1 MNESLVLITTYAR
14 MVWRFRWIA
23 LAGATLIC
31 VAGWVYVMLLPNQY
45 AVSAKVYMDT
55 SSMLKPLL
63 RGIAVDN
70 TVQADSARLISRTLL
85 VRPNLEK
92 VARKTDMDLQAK
104 NPKEFEVLLAGLASA
119 IQISGTKKNN
129 IFQIRYSNSDPKL
142 ATRVVEALLNLF
154 VERSLGESRKD
165 SSSTRQ
171 FLDTQIKE
179 YEGRLV
185 SAENRLKQFKRKN
198 VGMMPTSGKTYYS
211 RLENAAEERAN
222 TELELNEARNGRDE
236 LARQLAGVEAAITD
250 RSQNSGTALGESDI
264 PHALDG
270 RIDALEKVLDQ
281 LLLRYT
287 ERHPDVVA
295 GRDQIA
301 QMTLTRDSEVE
312 DKRKE
317 LATIIQSGG
326 VSQAQVANPLYQEL
340 KVQLGATRAMVASLE
355 ARLEE
360 HARREN
366 SLKKLVD
373 TVPKIEAELVRLNR
387 DYAIDTKNYEQLVS
401 RREQLKIADDA
412 SQTTDDVRFNVI
424 EPPREPLVPVSP
436 NRPFLNSAVIA
447 AGVGGGIG
455 LALLV
460 ALLRPGVYTRDG
472 LAQLTNMPVLGVVG
486 RIWTPRERFR
496 RRLEVA
502 SFGAGCVGLVGLYA
516 GIVLLESLSLDLMTK
531 LRDLGEQLL

>member
-1 MNESLVLITTYAR
+1 
-14 MVWRFRWIA
+14 
-23 LAGATLIC
+23 
-31 VAGWVYVMLLPNQY
+31 
-45 AVSAKVYMDT
+45 MDT

-63 RGIAVDN
+63 RGIA
-70 TVQADSARLISRTLL
+70 ADSTMQENSARLISRTLL

-92 VARKTDMDLQAK
+92 VARKTDMDLKAK
-104 NPKEFEVLLAGLASA
+104 NPKEFEMLLASLASG
-119 IQISGTKKNN
+119 IRISGTKKDN
-129 IFQIRYSNSDPKL
+129 IFQIGYTNSNPKL

-165 SSSTRQ
+165 SSATRQ

-185 SAENRLKQFKRKN
+185 AAENRLKEFKRRN
-198 VGMMPTSGKTYYS
+198 VGMMPSSGRNYYS
-211 RLENAAEERAN
+211 RMENAVEERAN

-250 RSQNSGTALGESDI
+250 RSQSSTSRPGQRDI
-264 PHALDG
+264 PHALDE
-270 RIDALEKVLDQ
+270 RIDALERVLDQ

-287 ERHPDVVA
+287 ERHPDVIA
-295 GRDQIA
+295 ARKQIA
-301 QMTLTRDSEVE
+301 QMSRTRDSEVE
-312 DKRKE
+312 EKRNE
-317 LATIIQSGG
+317 LAAIVQSGG
-326 VSQAQVANPLYQEL
+326 VSQAQIGNPLYQEL
-340 KVQLGATRAMVASLE
+340 KVQLGAAGALAASLE

-360 HARREN
+360 HIRRE
-366 SLKKLVD
+366 STLKKLVD
-373 TVPKIEAELVRLNR
+373 TMPKIEAELVRLNR
-387 DYAIDTKNYEQLVS
+387 DYGIDQNNYSQLVS

-412 SQTTDDVRFNVI
+412 SQTTNDIRFNVI

-447 AGVGGGIG
+447 VGVGFGIG
-455 LALLV
+455 FALLV
-460 ALLRPGVYTRDG
+460 GLLRPGVYTRDG

-502 SFGAGCVGLVGLYA
+502 FFGGGCAGLAGLYA
-516 GIVLLESLSLDLMTK
+516 GIVLLEGVSLELITR